1 MPDIDVDYAQVNT
14 VAARL
19 TSEGTE
25 ITTTLTRLQ
34 GQVTELL
41 TSADGLWMKQAS
53 PVMNAQYT
61 EFNASLASAIENIP
75 KFAQS
80 FQAIAQNL
88 QTMDATLA
96 KPPADA

>member
-19 TSEGTE
+19 TSESTE
-25 ITTTLTRLQ
+25 ITTTLKRLQ

-41 TSADGLWMKQAS
+41 TSAGGLWMKQAS
-53 PVMNAQYT
+53 PVMEIQYT
-61 EFNASLASAIENIP
+61 EFNTSLSSAIENIP

-96 KPPADA
+96 KPPTDA

>member
-19 TSEGTE
+19 TNEGTE
-25 ITTTLTRLQ
+25 ITATLTRLQ

-41 TSADGLWMKQAS
+41 TSAGGLWMRQAS
-53 PVMNAQYT
+53 PVMTAQYT
-61 EFNASLASAIENIP
+61 EFNASLTSAIENIP

-88 QTMDATLA
+88 QVMDSSLA